1 MGASLAQAFPTARA
15 VFQEV
20 DEALGQHL
28 FALMTSGAES
38 DLNLTENTQ
47 PALMAVSVAVARV
60 VAEQMGRPIGDLIQY
75 VAGHSLGEYT
85 ALTVAGTFDVA
96 TAARLLKTRGRAM
109 QAAVPV
115 GVGAMA
121 AILGLDFGD
130 VQKIAHDAQAQVNAG
145 QVVEA
150 ANDNSA
156 GQVVVSGH
164 AGAVA
169 VAMNLATERGAKR
182 AVLLPV
188 SAPFHC
194 SLMQPA
200 ADVMRAALADAVMRE
215 PSVPLIANVTAEA
228 TRDIEAI
235 RAQLEAQVTG
245 TVRWRESVN
254 TMRRLGVTQA
264 YELGAGKVLSGLI
277 KRIEPD
283 IATMNAGTPEEIEAI
298 LKSF

>member
-1 MGASLAQAFPTARA
+1 
-15 VFQEV
+15 
-20 DEALGQHL
+20 
-28 FALMTSGAES
+28 
-38 DLNLTENTQ
+38 
-47 PALMAVSVAVARV
+47 
-60 VAEQMGRPIGDLIQY
+60 
-75 VAGHSLGEYT
+75 
-85 ALTVAGTFDVA
+85 
-96 TAARLLKTRGRAM
+96 M